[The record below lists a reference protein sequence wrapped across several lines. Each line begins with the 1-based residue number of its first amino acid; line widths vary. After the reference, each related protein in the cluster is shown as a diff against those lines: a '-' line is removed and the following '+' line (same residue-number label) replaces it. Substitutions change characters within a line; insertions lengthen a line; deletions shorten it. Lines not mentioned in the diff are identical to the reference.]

1 MKMQFTTHSL
11 RFANI
16 VSSGI
21 TIRMLRM
28 ISSNLPPA
36 MRARFDAA
44 QQIDTPLP
52 NDTCTKGE
60 VDQLIRQA
68 VFDAAHAVTQQDG
81 IRAALAMAVRDHT
94 AHLERRFANMPT

>member
-1 MKMQFTTHSL
+1 MHSL

-16 VSSGI
+16 PSSGI
-21 TIRMLRM
+21 TVRMLKM
-28 ISSNLPPA
+28 ILPPNFPPA

-44 QQIDTPLP
+44 QQIDTSLL
-52 NDTCTKGE
+52 NDIYTKAE

-68 VFDAAHAVTQQDG
+68 VFGAADAVTQQDG

-94 AHLERRFANMPT
+94 AHLERRFANMLTDND

>member
-21 TIRMLRM
+21 TIRMLKM
-28 ISSNLPPA
+28 ILPPNLPPA

-44 QQIDTPLP
+44 QQIDTSLP
-52 NDTCTKGE
+52 NDTYTKAE
-60 VDQLIRQA
+60 VDRLIRQA
-68 VFDAAHAVTQQDG
+68 VFDAAHAFTQQDG
-81 IRAALAMAVRDHT
+81 IRAALAMAVRD
-94 AHLERRFANMPT
+94 AHANLVRQFAE